1 MSENPNEQ
9 GLMADVNPDAVP
21 PYDPEEEDVL
31 SITTD
36 EIDMIERLVF
46 AEAGTEG
53 EEGRDAVRGVIFN
66 RLSSDRFPNSVQ
78 EVIEQRGQFEP
89 IGKHGNVFNI
99 PVPEDKLE
107 SQKYEMD
114 AYLNTGVD
122 ASGGRTFFLN
132 KDIAK
137 RRGTDFSGDKPLTIG
152 KHTFYSGFP
161 GQEPVRVS
169 PTSHNITVVD
179 SRPGTIEQL
188 MSGDMAPVITEDAV
202 APASDQEALVAD
214 TGSQFASLAPT
225 NETAST
231 PSPRLST
238 ATDDVLSNFTTRDR
252 SDVGS
257 QTRSMFNLDAPGT
270 MEDYDADTGRVN
282 TGILQSIREA
292 LGFAEGGMAVS
303 GNQDIEPPQG
313 DGSVLLPYEPTL
325 QEKAKYAISGFLQ
338 DKFGMG
344 NYEANDLSEKF
355 TGNPNATDGS
365 YGIGLADFTPAGLV
379 FGADNAKDSFQR
391 ARNSDDR
398 LGMGLAV
405 VEGGLAAAEAF
416 PLTKLAARGAKQGIE
431 TLADIAQRIEYD
443 PTVMGMNG
451 GNFKLKDVD
460 ADALSEVSATPE
472 AETTLIEEALNSVV
486 PGEAPKSTI
495 TGYRIY
501 DTVPGTGVRSKTQ
514 GDGSSVV
521 GRPLFV
527 NKNDHFQEGQWYEA
541 KFGEIDPK
549 TGKVKSS
556 LQGGVAPRPGF
567 HSGEAPTS
575 SHLGGKA
582 TKGAK
587 KVNYRKATEVW
598 ARVDIPNDVPWQ
610 EEANRRA
617 TTLADGVTV
626 DASTA
631 EITDQIPVGGN
642 YRYKTNPNMDG
653 SWIISGSVKVDK
665 FLSPEEAAQVAREMG
680 VEDLPRLP
688 ELIDRDNLAFEDL
701 TNSAQAELKRYY
713 PDKYNELVNGVPAQ
727 SATPDAGPAQA
738 VLDIRAAQMELATKD
753 RIQPS
758 GKDPLFNLTPEGY
771 ENTLPEQSEVYVP
784 RQPQGTEQP
793 LPKNNRAAFVND
805 NIEAISDRLAER
817 MKPWLGTEAQY
828 FYHTGPIVDKALD
841 MGFSKEEIYSWLKD
855 FSDAYA
861 ATSPRTKTADN
872 LRNATLVMT
881 KKHLGIPYDE
891 IIGPNKGQ
899 RNEKGYAMIINRKGD
914 ISSSGKVAN
923 ADGLHRKLLDTLD
936 ADGID
941 PNTNPKPYTFAQNV
955 YGNLDGVTV
964 DTHAVRGAL
973 SAVNEIDPG
982 SIPID
987 YIKPKFRKQY
997 TEDPTSLD
1005 PATMIDDSIGS
1016 QMIDGTD
1023 MQTEY
1028 AVFSDVYRR
1037 TAEKLGVSP
1046 AEAQSLGWFGS
1057 GDSTGLASELKSVA
1071 SLIEDRI
1078 DVTAQGLGK
1087 PKEEVFKMLLN
1098 REIPVLQ
1105 IFGTA
1110 GAGAA
1115 ALGSM
1120 DEQMQQFS
1128 KGGLTQGE
1136 SEKGI
1141 RTQEGKDM
1149 ADKVF
1154 KLDFSKADINDDG
1167 KLSEYEKARGEAI
1180 QKATNEE
1187 DGIMMAAHGGMP
1199 CGCGGDCDGSCGDD
1213 GSMPGMIVG
1222 TDPVSGNEIP
1232 LGSEAENV
1240 RDDIPAMLSE
1250 GEYVLPA
1257 DVVKWHGLKHISS
1270 MMMEA
1275 KAGLMSLQAMGQIH
1289 EVEEVFYDEEEE
1301 YSDDMVEC
1309 PECGGEGCEHCDGMG
1324 YHSEAEESYETP
1336 EGNEVDIA
1344 EVITEEET
1352 PEYDEEE
1359 NTVETISYA
1368 MKSTPKI
1375 AFIR

>member
-9 GLMADVNPDAVP
+9 GLMADVNPDAIAP
-21 PYDPEEEDVL
+21 PDPNDPDIT
-31 SITTD
+31 SITED

-99 PVPEDKLE
+99 PVPDDKLE

-188 MSGDMAPVITEDAV
+188 MSGEMAPVITEDAV

-225 NETAST
+225 NDTAST

-252 SDVGS
+252 SDVGN

-270 MEDYDADTGRVN
+270 MENYDADTGRVN

-391 ARNSDDR
+391 AKNTDDR

-431 TLADIAQRIEYD
+431 TLSDIAKNMD
-443 PTVMGMNG
+443 PNTLGSMG
-451 GNFKLKDVD
+451 GNVFSAKNVATEPATPDAVEVLAESVYTTPKATNMNYNNTVTAYKLFRVDPNRPGELFPLYVD
-460 ADALSEVSATPE
+460 AKTGIKPNVWTEAVS
-472 AETTLIEEALNSVV
+472 
-486 PGEAPKSTI
+486 
-495 TGYRIY
+495 
-501 DTVPGTGVRSKTQ
+501 
-514 GDGSSVV
+514 
-521 GRPLFV
+521 
-527 NKNDHFQEGQWYEA
+527 
-541 KFGEIDPK
+541 GEIDPK

-556 LQGGVAPRPGF
+556 IGNLAYRPGWHAGDLPMATHIGPTHKITADQAAKLEADGANNVF
-567 HSGEAPTS
+567 SKKNSKTGEVEYFERLRAEDT
-575 SHLGGKA
+575 
-582 TKGAK
+582 
-587 KVNYRKATEVW
+587 VW
-598 ARVDIPNDVPWQ
+598 AEVQMPAGRDWQ
-610 EEANRRA
+610 SVADSNARIMKNGQPEAK
-617 TTLADGVTV
+617 
-626 DASTA
+626 TA
-631 EITDQIPVGGN
+631 HITDQIPFGGF
-642 YRYKTNPNMDG
+642 YRYKTNPNMTG
-653 SWIISGSVKVDK
+653 EWLISGNIKVNRVLDDAEVA
-665 FLSPEEAAQVAREMG
+665 SINEAAG
-680 VEDLPRLP
+680 VYGDMPRVP
-688 ELIDRDNLAFEDL
+688 YTQGADEASS
-701 TNSAQAELKRYY
+701 SA
-713 PDKYNELVNGVPAQ
+713 
-727 SATPDAGPAQA
+727 PAQA

-784 RQPQGTEQP
+784 RQPQGTDQP

-841 MGFSKEEIYSWLKD
+841 MGFSKEEIYSWLQD

-936 ADGID
+936 EDGIN

-973 SAVNEIDPG
+973 SAANEINPG

-997 TEDPTSLD
+997 AEDPASLD

-1199 CGCGGDCDGSCGDD
+1199 CGCGGDCDGSCGED
-1213 GSMPGMIVG
+1213 GMVPGMIVG

-1257 DVVKWHGLKHISS
+1257 DVVKWHGLKHITD

-1324 YHSEAEESYETP
+1324 YHTEAEESYETP
-1336 EGNEVDIA
+1336 EGNEVDVA

-1359 NTVETISYA
+1359 DTVETISYA

>member
-1 MSENPNEQ
+1 MTGEWLISGNIKVNRVLDDAEVASINE
-9 GLMADVNPDAVP
+9 A
-21 PYDPEEEDVL
+21 
-31 SITTD
+31 
-36 EIDMIERLVF
+36 
-46 AEAGTEG
+46 AG
-53 EEGRDAVRGVIFN
+53 V
-66 RLSSDRFPNSVQ
+66 
-78 EVIEQRGQFEP
+78 
-89 IGKHGNVFNI
+89 
-99 PVPEDKLE
+99 
-107 SQKYEMD
+107 Y
-114 AYLNTGVD
+114 
-122 ASGGRTFFLN
+122 
-132 KDIAK
+132 
-137 RRGTDFSGDKPLTIG
+137 
-152 KHTFYSGFP
+152 
-161 GQEPVRVS
+161 
-169 PTSHNITVVD
+169 
-179 SRPGTIEQL
+179 
-188 MSGDMAPVITEDAV
+188 GDMPRVPYTKSADEAP
-202 APASDQEALVAD
+202 
-214 TGSQFASLAPT
+214 SLA
-225 NETAST
+225 
-231 PSPRLST
+231 
-238 ATDDVLSNFTTRDR
+238 
-252 SDVGS
+252 
-257 QTRSMFNLDAPGT
+257 
-270 MEDYDADTGRVN
+270 
-282 TGILQSIREA
+282 
-292 LGFAEGGMAVS
+292 
-303 GNQDIEPPQG
+303 
-313 DGSVLLPYEPTL
+313 
-325 QEKAKYAISGFLQ
+325 
-338 DKFGMG
+338 
-344 NYEANDLSEKF
+344 
-355 TGNPNATDGS
+355 
-365 YGIGLADFTPAGLV
+365 
-379 FGADNAKDSFQR
+379 
-391 ARNSDDR
+391 
-398 LGMGLAV
+398 
-405 VEGGLAAAEAF
+405 
-416 PLTKLAARGAKQGIE
+416 
-431 TLADIAQRIEYD
+431 
-443 PTVMGMNG
+443 
-451 GNFKLKDVD
+451 
-460 ADALSEVSATPE
+460 
-472 AETTLIEEALNSVV
+472 
-486 PGEAPKSTI
+486 
-495 TGYRIY
+495 
-501 DTVPGTGVRSKTQ
+501 
-514 GDGSSVV
+514 
-521 GRPLFV
+521 
-527 NKNDHFQEGQWYEA
+527 
-541 KFGEIDPK
+541 
-549 TGKVKSS
+549 
-556 LQGGVAPRPGF
+556 
-567 HSGEAPTS
+567 
-575 SHLGGKA
+575 
-582 TKGAK
+582 
-587 KVNYRKATEVW
+587 
-598 ARVDIPNDVPWQ
+598 
-610 EEANRRA
+610 
-617 TTLADGVTV
+617 
-626 DASTA
+626 
-631 EITDQIPVGGN
+631 
-642 YRYKTNPNMDG
+642 
-653 SWIISGSVKVDK
+653 
-665 FLSPEEAAQVAREMG
+665 
-680 VEDLPRLP
+680 
-688 ELIDRDNLAFEDL
+688 
-701 TNSAQAELKRYY
+701 
-713 PDKYNELVNGVPAQ
+713 
-727 SATPDAGPAQA
+727 PAQA

-758 GKDPLFNLTPEGY
+758 GQDPLFNLTPEGY

-784 RQPQGTEQP
+784 RQPQGTDQP
-793 LPKNNRAAFVND
+793 LPKNNRAAFLND

-841 MGFSKEEIYSWLKD
+841 MGFSKEEIYSWLQD

-936 ADGID
+936 EDGIN

-973 SAVNEIDPG
+973 SAANEINPG

-997 TEDPTSLD
+997 AEDPASLD

-1128 KGGLTQGE
+1128 RGGLTQGE

-1199 CGCGGDCDGSCGDD
+1199 CGCGGDCDGSCGED
-1213 GSMPGMIVG
+1213 GMVPGMIVG

-1257 DVVKWHGLKHISS
+1257 DVVKWHGLKHITD

-1324 YHSEAEESYETP
+1324 YHTETEESYETP
-1336 EGNEVDIA
+1336 EGNEVDVA

-1359 NTVETISYA
+1359 DTVETISYA

>member
-21 PYDPEEEDVL
+21 PYDPEEEDGL

-78 EVIEQRGQFEP
+78 EVIEQKGQFEP

-99 PVPEDKLE
+99 PVPDDKLE

-188 MSGDMAPVITEDAV
+188 MDGTMAPVITEDAV

-214 TGSQFASLAPT
+214 TGSQFSSLAPT
-225 NETAST
+225 NDTAST

-252 SDVGS
+252 SDVGD

-365 YGIGLADFTPAGLV
+365 YGIGLADFTPAGLI

-391 ARNSDDR
+391 AKNTDDR

-431 TLADIAQRIEYD
+431 TLSDIAKNMD
-443 PTVMGMNG
+443 PNTLGSMG
-451 GNFKLKDVD
+451 GNVFSAKNVATEPATPDAVEVLAESVYTTPKATNMNYNNTVTAYKLFRVDPNRPGELFPLYVD
-460 ADALSEVSATPE
+460 AKTGIKPNVWTEAVS
-472 AETTLIEEALNSVV
+472 
-486 PGEAPKSTI
+486 
-495 TGYRIY
+495 
-501 DTVPGTGVRSKTQ
+501 
-514 GDGSSVV
+514 
-521 GRPLFV
+521 
-527 NKNDHFQEGQWYEA
+527 
-541 KFGEIDPK
+541 GEIDPK

-556 LQGGVAPRPGF
+556 IGNLAYRPGWHAGDLPMATHIGPTHKITADQAAKLEADGANNVF
-567 HSGEAPTS
+567 SKKNSKTGEVEYFERLRAEDT
-575 SHLGGKA
+575 
-582 TKGAK
+582 
-587 KVNYRKATEVW
+587 VW
-598 ARVDIPNDVPWQ
+598 AEVQMPAGRDWQ
-610 EEANRRA
+610 SVADSNARIMKNGQPEAK
-617 TTLADGVTV
+617 
-626 DASTA
+626 TA
-631 EITDQIPVGGN
+631 HITDQIPFGGF
-642 YRYKTNPNMDG
+642 YRYKTNPNMTG
-653 SWIISGSVKVDK
+653 EWLISGNIKVNRVLDDAEVA
-665 FLSPEEAAQVAREMG
+665 SINEAAG
-680 VEDLPRLP
+680 VYGDMPR
-688 ELIDRDNLAFEDL
+688 
-701 TNSAQAELKRYY
+701 
-713 PDKYNELVNGVPAQ
+713 VPYTQ
-727 SATPDAGPAQA
+727 SADEAPSLAPAQA
-738 VLDIRAAQMELATKD
+738 VLDIRSAQMQLAVKD

-758 GKDPLFNLTPEGY
+758 GSDPLFDLSPDSY
-771 ENTLPEQSEVYVP
+771 EATLPDQKQTYVP
-784 RQPQGTEQP
+784 RQPTGTNKP
-793 LPKNNRAAFVND
+793 LPKGDRGRAVQDKSDQIA
-805 NIEAISDRLAER
+805 DRLAER
-817 MKPWLGTEAQY
+817 MQPWLGTEAQY
-828 FYHTGPIVDKALD
+828 FYHTGPIVDKAMD
-841 MGFSKEEIYSWLKD
+841 MGFSKEEVYDWMKE
-855 FSDAYA
+855 FSEAYA
-861 ATSPRTKTADN
+861 ATSPRTETAQN
-872 LRNATLVMT
+872 IRNATLVMT
-881 KKHLGIPYDE
+881 KRRLGIELDE
-891 IIGPNKGQ
+891 IIGPGGEGI
-899 RNEKGYAMIINRKGD
+899 NEKGYPMMIGD
-914 ISSSGKVAN
+914 SGI
-923 ADGLHRKLLDTLD
+923 HRKLTDD
-936 ADGID
+936 VAAGGINPD
-941 PNTNPKPYTFAQNV
+941 TNPKPATFAENV

-964 DTHAVRGAL
+964 DTHAIRGAL
-973 SAVNEIDPG
+973 DAMNEIDPG
-982 SIPID
+982 SIPIG
-987 YIKPKFRKQY
+987 YIKKEFRDQY
-997 TEDPTSLD
+997 AADPSTLD
-1005 PATMIDDSIGS
+1005 PAKMIDDTMGS
-1016 QMIDGTD
+1016 QKIGGQS

-1028 AVFSDVYRR
+1028 AVFSDIYRK
-1037 TAEKLGVSP
+1037 AGEKLGVSP
-1046 AEAQSLGWFGS
+1046 AEAQSMGWFGS
-1057 GDSTGLASELKSVA
+1057 GDSTGLASELKSV
-1071 SLIEDRI
+1071 SRLLDERL
-1078 DVTAQGLGK
+1078 DVTAQALGED
-1087 PKEEVFKMLLN
+1087 KETVFRKLLN
-1098 REIPVLQ
+1098 KEIPVLQ
-1105 IFGTA
+1105 LFGTA

-1199 CGCGGDCDGSCGDD
+1199 CGCGGDCDGSCGED
-1213 GSMPGMIVG
+1213 GMVPGMIVG

-1257 DVVKWHGLKHISS
+1257 DVVKWHGLKHITD

-1324 YHSEAEESYETP
+1324 YHTEAEESYETP
-1336 EGNEVDIA
+1336 EGNEVDVA

-1359 NTVETISYA
+1359 DTVETISYA

>member
-1 MSENPNEQ
+1 MSEDPNEQ
-9 GLMADVNPDAVP
+9 GLMADVNPDAVAP
-21 PYDPEEEDVL
+21 PDPNDPDIT
-31 SITTD
+31 SITED

-66 RLSSDRFPNSVQ
+66 RLSSDRFPNSVR

-89 IGKHGNVFNI
+89 IGTHGSVENI

-114 AYLNTGVD
+114 AYLNTGID

-152 KHTFYSGFP
+152 KHTFYSGYP

-188 MSGDMAPVITEDAV
+188 MDGTMAPVISEEAV

-225 NETAST
+225 NDTAST

-252 SDVGS
+252 SDVGN

-270 MEDYDADTGRVN
+270 MENYDADTGRVN

-379 FGADNAKDSFQR
+379 FGADNAKDNFER
-391 ARNSDDR
+391 AKNTDDR

-405 VEGGLAAAEAF
+405 GEGALSVAEAF

-431 TLADIAQRIEYD
+431 TLADIAKNMD
-443 PTVMGMNG
+443 PNTVGSLG
-451 GNFKLKDVD
+451 GNVLAPKKRMTDATPVSVVDQTEEVFNLEGGPNKRVDTRLPAQSVREDDLQTGAMVSDTSALLGSNTKMNENFAMMAENYPGLKNLWSEDVAETAANVKGQMTDNIVSLYDMSDKLGIAEESAQWYRGANRIANGLADRFDLNSEQTSGVLAVMSPQKDWYQNV
-460 ADALSEVSATPE
+460 ALAERLIKHHTELGPNAPWTQAMDDITTTVPASRKAKGNTAFQDGKNGTVLDQIKGKTWGDLETPEQKAMWLRAYDEAHFGKNYREVSPE
-472 AETTLIEEALNSVV
+472 GDILGYAVKKS
-486 PGEAPKSTI
+486 GEPAGLVHQGFGDIAKAV
-495 TGYRIY
+495 RILE
-501 DTVPGTGVRSKTQ
+501 
-514 GDGSSVV
+514 GDGS
-521 GRPLFV
+521 
-527 NKNDHFQEGQWYEA
+527 
-541 KFGEIDPK
+541 I
-549 TGKVKSS
+549 KSIS
-556 LQGGVAPRPGF
+556 P
-567 HSGEAPTS
+567 E
-575 SHLGGKA
+575 LGGNH
-582 TKGAK
+582 
-587 KVNYRKATEVW
+587 KVRNFYNNIYNPDSP
-598 ARVDIPNDVPWQ
+598 VD
-610 EEANRRA
+610 
-617 TTLADGVTV
+617 
-626 DASTA
+626 
-631 EITDQIPVGGN
+631 
-642 YRYKTNPNMDG
+642 
-653 SWIISGSVKVDK
+653 
-665 FLSPEEAAQVAREMG
+665 
-680 VEDLPRLP
+680 
-688 ELIDRDNLAFEDL
+688 
-701 TNSAQAELKRYY
+701 
-713 PDKYNELVNGVPAQ
+713 
-727 SATPDAGPAQA
+727 
-738 VLDIRAAQMELATKD
+738 
-753 RIQPS
+753 
-758 GKDPLFNLTPEGY
+758 
-771 ENTLPEQSEVYVP
+771 
-784 RQPQGTEQP
+784 
-793 LPKNNRAAFVND
+793 
-805 NIEAISDRLAER
+805 
-817 MKPWLGTEAQY
+817 
-828 FYHTGPIVDKALD
+828 
-841 MGFSKEEIYSWLKD
+841 
-855 FSDAYA
+855 
-861 ATSPRTKTADN
+861 
-872 LRNATLVMT
+872 
-881 KKHLGIPYDE
+881 
-891 IIGPNKGQ
+891 
-899 RNEKGYAMIINRKGD
+899 
-914 ISSSGKVAN
+914 
-923 ADGLHRKLLDTLD
+923 
-936 ADGID
+936 
-941 PNTNPKPYTFAQNV
+941 
-955 YGNLDGVTV
+955 VTV
-964 DTHAVRGAL
+964 DTHQIAAGLMRPLGSSSVEVTHGLNGSNIKGNPARWSNDGKADSGMAGSYGLYFDATADAAKLRGVL
-973 SAVNEIDPG
+973 PREMQSVSWEQLRTLFPVSLKNNKG
-982 SIPID
+982 FVQS
-987 YIKPKFRKQY
+987 
-997 TEDPTSLD
+997 TEAIWRMADEGQLTAD
-1005 PATMIDDSIGS
+1005 GARNMIIA
-1016 QMIDGTD
+1016 
-1023 MQTEY
+1023 E
-1028 AVFSDVYRR
+1028 
-1037 TAEKLGVSP
+1037 AEKLGAGGAPSWKTYAGAVRDIGVP
-1046 AEAQSLGWFGS
+1046 AAGLIGAA
-1057 GDSTGLASELKSVA
+1057 GLA
-1071 SLIEDRI
+1071 
-1078 DVTAQGLGK
+1078 TA
-1087 PKEEVFKMLLN
+1087 EEAP
-1098 REIPVLQ
+1098 E
-1105 IFGTA
+1105 
-1110 GAGAA
+1110 
-1115 ALGSM
+1115 
-1120 DEQMQQFS
+1120 EFS
-1128 KGGLTQGE
+1128 RGGLTQGE

-1141 RTQEGKDM
+1141 RTKEGKEM

-1154 KLDFSKADINDDG
+1154 KLDFSKADLNDDG

-1180 QKATNEE
+1180 QKATSEE
-1187 DGIMMAAHGGMP
+1187 DGIMKAYHGGMP

-1257 DVVKWHGLKHISS
+1257 DVVKWHGLKHISG

-1324 YHSEAEESYETP
+1324 YHTEAEESYETP
-1336 EGNEVDIA
+1336 EGNEVDVA

-1359 NTVETISYA
+1359 DTVETISYA

>member
-9 GLMADVNPDAVP
+9 GLMADVNPDAVAP
-21 PYDPEEEDVL
+21 PDPNDPDIT
-31 SITTD
+31 SITED
-36 EIDMIERLVF
+36 EIDMIERLV
-46 AEAGTEG
+46 AGEAGNQT
-53 EEGRDAVRGVIFN
+53 EEGRNAVRGVIFN
-66 RLSSDRFPNSVQ
+66 RLASDRFPDTVE
-78 EVIEQRGQFEP
+78 EVINEPGQFEP
-89 IGKHGNVFNI
+89 ITRYKGLYNI
-99 PVPEDKLE
+99 PVTDEALT
-107 SQKYEMD
+107 SQKYEMY
-114 AYLNTGVD
+114 AYLNVGED
-122 ASGGRTFFLN
+122 ASQGRTFFLN
-132 KDIAK
+132 KDVA
-137 RRGTDFSGDKPLTIG
+137 RQRGTDFTGGDALVIG
-152 KHTFYSGFP
+152 DHTFYKGYP
-161 GQEPVRVS
+161 GQEPVAFE
-169 PTSHNITVVD
+169 PMSHNITVVD

-188 MSGDMAPVITEDAV
+188 MDGTMAPVISEDAV

-225 NETAST
+225 NDTAST

-252 SDVGS
+252 SDVGN

-270 MEDYDADTGRVN
+270 MENYDADTGRVN

-303 GNQDIEPPQG
+303 SNQDMEPPKG

-431 TLADIAQRIEYD
+431 TLADIAKNMD
-443 PTVMGMNG
+443 PNTLGSMG
-451 GNFKLKDVD
+451 GNVFSAKNVATEPATPDAVEVLTESVYTTPRATNMNYNNTVTAYKLFRVDPNRPGELFPLYVD
-460 ADALSEVSATPE
+460 AKTGIKPNVWTEAVS
-472 AETTLIEEALNSVV
+472 
-486 PGEAPKSTI
+486 
-495 TGYRIY
+495 
-501 DTVPGTGVRSKTQ
+501 
-514 GDGSSVV
+514 
-521 GRPLFV
+521 
-527 NKNDHFQEGQWYEA
+527 
-541 KFGEIDPK
+541 GEIDPK

-556 LQGGVAPRPGF
+556 IGNLAYRPGWHAGDLPMATHIGPTHKITADQAAKLEADGANNVF
-567 HSGEAPTS
+567 SKKNSKTGEVEYFERLRAEDT
-575 SHLGGKA
+575 
-582 TKGAK
+582 
-587 KVNYRKATEVW
+587 VW
-598 ARVDIPNDVPWQ
+598 AEVEMPAGRDWQ
-610 EEANRRA
+610 SVADSNARIMKNGQSEAK
-617 TTLADGVTV
+617 
-626 DASTA
+626 TA
-631 EITDQIPVGGN
+631 HITDQIPFGGF
-642 YRYKTNPNMDG
+642 YRYKTNPNMTG
-653 SWIISGSVKVDK
+653 EWLISGNIKVNRVLDDAEVA
-665 FLSPEEAAQVAREMG
+665 SINEAAG
-680 VEDLPRLP
+680 VYGDMPRVP
-688 ELIDRDNLAFEDL
+688 YTQGADEAPS
-701 TNSAQAELKRYY
+701 SA
-713 PDKYNELVNGVPAQ
+713 
-727 SATPDAGPAQA
+727 PAQA
-738 VLDIRAAQMELATKD
+738 VLDIRSAQMQLAVKD

-758 GKDPLFNLTPEGY
+758 GSDPLFDLSPDSY
-771 ENTLPEQSEVYVP
+771 EATLPDQKQTYVP
-784 RQPQGTEQP
+784 RQPTGTNKP
-793 LPKNNRAAFVND
+793 LPKGDRGRAVQDKSDQIA
-805 NIEAISDRLAER
+805 DRLAER
-817 MKPWLGTEAQY
+817 MQPWLGTEAQY
-828 FYHTGPIVDKALD
+828 FYHTGPIVDKAMD
-841 MGFSKEEIYSWLKD
+841 MGFSKEEVYGWMKE
-855 FSDAYA
+855 FSEAYA
-861 ATSPRTKTADN
+861 ATSPRTETAQN
-872 LRNATLVMT
+872 IRNATLVMT
-881 KKHLGIPYDE
+881 KRRLGIELDE
-891 IIGPNKGQ
+891 IIGPGGEGI
-899 RNEKGYAMIINRKGD
+899 NEKGYPMMIGD
-914 ISSSGKVAN
+914 SGI
-923 ADGLHRKLLDTLD
+923 HRKLTDD
-936 ADGID
+936 VAAGGINPD
-941 PNTNPKPYTFAQNV
+941 TNPKPATFAENV

-964 DTHAVRGAL
+964 DTHAIRGAL
-973 SAVNEIDPG
+973 DAMNEIDPG
-982 SIPID
+982 SIPIG
-987 YIKPKFRKQY
+987 YIKKEFRDQY
-997 TEDPTSLD
+997 AADPSTLD
-1005 PATMIDDSIGS
+1005 PAKMIDDTMGS
-1016 QMIDGTD
+1016 QKIGGQS

-1028 AVFSDVYRR
+1028 AVFSDIYRK
-1037 TAEKLGVSP
+1037 AGEKLGVSP
-1046 AEAQSLGWFGS
+1046 AEAQSMGWFGS
-1057 GDSTGLASELKSVA
+1057 GDSTGLASELKSV
-1071 SLIEDRI
+1071 SRLLDERL
-1078 DVTAQGLGK
+1078 DVTAQALGED
-1087 PKEEVFKMLLN
+1087 KETVFRKLLN
-1098 REIPVLQ
+1098 KEIPVLQ
-1105 IFGTA
+1105 LFGTA

-1199 CGCGGDCDGSCGDD
+1199 CGCGGDCDGSCGDG

-1257 DVVKWHGLKHISS
+1257 DVVKWHGLKHISG

-1324 YHSEAEESYETP
+1324 YHTEAEESYETS

-1359 NTVETISYA
+1359 DTVETVSYA

>member
-9 GLMADVNPDAVP
+9 GLMADVNPDAVAP
-21 PYDPEEEDVL
+21 PDPNDPDIT
-31 SITTD
+31 SITED

-66 RLSSDRFPNSVQ
+66 RLSSDRFPNSVR

-89 IGKHGNVFNI
+89 IGTHGSVENI

-114 AYLNTGVD
+114 AYLNTGID

-188 MSGDMAPVITEDAV
+188 MDGTMAPVISEDAV

-225 NETAST
+225 NDTAST

-252 SDVGS
+252 SDVGN

-270 MEDYDADTGRVN
+270 MENYDADTGRVN

-303 GNQDIEPPQG
+303 SNQDMEPPKG

-431 TLADIAQRIEYD
+431 TLADIAKNMD
-443 PTVMGMNG
+443 PNTLGSMG
-451 GNFKLKDVD
+451 GNVFSAKNVATEPATPDAVEVLTESVYTTPRATNMNYNNTVTAYKLFRVDPNRPGELFPLYVD
-460 ADALSEVSATPE
+460 AKTGIKPNVWTEAVS
-472 AETTLIEEALNSVV
+472 
-486 PGEAPKSTI
+486 
-495 TGYRIY
+495 
-501 DTVPGTGVRSKTQ
+501 
-514 GDGSSVV
+514 
-521 GRPLFV
+521 
-527 NKNDHFQEGQWYEA
+527 
-541 KFGEIDPK
+541 GEIDPK

-556 LQGGVAPRPGF
+556 IGNLAYRPGWHAGDLPMATHIGPTHKITADQAAKLEADGANNVF
-567 HSGEAPTS
+567 SKKNSKTGEVEYFERLRAEDT
-575 SHLGGKA
+575 
-582 TKGAK
+582 
-587 KVNYRKATEVW
+587 VW
-598 ARVDIPNDVPWQ
+598 AEVEMPAGRDWQ
-610 EEANRRA
+610 SVADSNARIMKNGQSEAK
-617 TTLADGVTV
+617 
-626 DASTA
+626 TA
-631 EITDQIPVGGN
+631 HITDQIPFGGF
-642 YRYKTNPNMDG
+642 YRYKTNPNMTG
-653 SWIISGSVKVDK
+653 EWLISGNIKVNRVLDDAEVA
-665 FLSPEEAAQVAREMG
+665 SINEAAG
-680 VEDLPRLP
+680 VYGDMPRVP
-688 ELIDRDNLAFEDL
+688 YTQGADEAPS
-701 TNSAQAELKRYY
+701 SA
-713 PDKYNELVNGVPAQ
+713 
-727 SATPDAGPAQA
+727 PAQA
-738 VLDIRAAQMELATKD
+738 VLDIRSAQMQLAVKD

-758 GKDPLFNLTPEGY
+758 GSDPLFDLSPDSY
-771 ENTLPEQSEVYVP
+771 EATLPDQKQTYVP
-784 RQPQGTEQP
+784 RQPTGTNKP
-793 LPKNNRAAFVND
+793 LPKGDRGRAVQDKSNQIA
-805 NIEAISDRLAER
+805 DRLAER
-817 MKPWLGTEAQY
+817 MQPWLGTEAQY
-828 FYHTGPIVDKALD
+828 FYHTGPIVDKAMD
-841 MGFSKEEIYSWLKD
+841 MGFSKEEVYGWMKE
-855 FSDAYA
+855 FSEAYA
-861 ATSPRTKTADN
+861 ATSPRTETAQN
-872 LRNATLVMT
+872 IRNATLVMT
-881 KKHLGIPYDE
+881 KRRLGIELDE
-891 IIGPNKGQ
+891 IIGPGGEGI
-899 RNEKGYAMIINRKGD
+899 NEKGYPMMIGD
-914 ISSSGKVAN
+914 SGI
-923 ADGLHRKLLDTLD
+923 HRKLTDD
-936 ADGID
+936 VAAGGINPD
-941 PNTNPKPYTFAQNV
+941 TNPKPATFAENV

-964 DTHAVRGAL
+964 DTHAIRGAL
-973 SAVNEIDPG
+973 DAMNEIDPG
-982 SIPID
+982 SIPIG
-987 YIKPKFRKQY
+987 YIKKEFRDQY
-997 TEDPTSLD
+997 AADPSTLD
-1005 PATMIDDSIGS
+1005 PAKMIDDTMGS
-1016 QMIDGTD
+1016 QKIGGQS

-1028 AVFSDVYRR
+1028 AVFSDIYRK
-1037 TAEKLGVSP
+1037 AGEKLGVSP
-1046 AEAQSLGWFGS
+1046 AEAQSMGWFGS
-1057 GDSTGLASELKSVA
+1057 GDSTGLASELKSV
-1071 SLIEDRI
+1071 SRLLDERL
-1078 DVTAQGLGK
+1078 DVTAQALGED
-1087 PKEEVFKMLLN
+1087 KETVFRKLLN
-1098 REIPVLQ
+1098 KEIPVLQ
-1105 IFGTA
+1105 LFGTA

-1199 CGCGGDCDGSCGDD
+1199 CGCGGDCDGSCGDG

-1257 DVVKWHGLKHISS
+1257 DVVKWHGLKHISG

-1324 YHSEAEESYETP
+1324 YHTEAEESYETS

-1359 NTVETISYA
+1359 DTVETVSYA

>member
-1 MSENPNEQ
+1 MSENPDEQ
-9 GLMADVNPDAVP
+9 GLMADVNAGAVLP
-21 PYDPEEEDVL
+21 PEEDDPN
-31 SITTD
+31 ITTITED
-36 EIDMIERLVF
+36 DIDMIERLV
-46 AEAGTEG
+46 AGEAGNQSV
-53 EEGRDAVRGVIFN
+53 EGRDAVRGVIFN
-66 RLSSDRFPNSVQ
+66 RLASDRFPNTVA
-78 EVIEQRGQFEP
+78 EVINQKNQFEP
-89 IGKHGNVFNI
+89 IGTHGSVYNI
-99 PVPEDKLE
+99 PVTDEALAN
-107 SQKYEMD
+107 QKYEMD
-114 AYLNTGVD
+114 AYLNIGED
-122 ASGGRTFFLN
+122 ASQGRTFFLN
-132 KDIAK
+132 KDIA
-137 RRGTDFSGDKPLTIG
+137 RQRGTDFTGGDALVIG
-152 KHTFYSGFP
+152 DHTFYKGYP
-161 GQEPVRVS
+161 GQEPVAVE
-169 PTSHNITVVD
+169 PMSHNITVVD
-179 SRPGTIEQL
+179 SRPGTVEQL
-188 MSGDMAPVITEDAV
+188 MRGEMAPVITEDAV

-225 NETAST
+225 NDTPST

-238 ATDDVLSNFTTRDR
+238 ATDSVMSDFTTRDR
-252 SDVGS
+252 SDVGL
-257 QTRSMFNLDAPGT
+257 QTQSMFSLDAPGT
-270 MEDYDADTGRVN
+270 VDNYRAETGRVE
-282 TGILQSIREA
+282 TGVLQSIREA
-292 LGFAEGGMAVS
+292 LGFAEGGMVAS
-303 GNQDIEPPQG
+303 GDQDLEPPQG
-313 DGSVLLPYEPTL
+313 DGSTLSAYEPTL

-338 DKFGMG
+338 DKFGMD
-344 NYEANDLSEKF
+344 NYEANDLSERF

-365 YGIGLADFTPAGLV
+365 YGVGLADFTPAGLA
-379 FGADNAKDSFQR
+379 FGFDNAKDSFQR
-391 ARNSDDR
+391 AKNTDDK
-398 LGMGLAV
+398 LGMGLAAA
-405 VEGGLAAAEAF
+405 EGALSVAEAF
-416 PLTKLAARGAKQGIE
+416 PLTKGLA
-431 TLADIAQRIEYD
+431 
-443 PTVMGMNG
+443 
-451 GNFKLKDVD
+451 
-460 ADALSEVSATPE
+460 
-472 AETTLIEEALNSVV
+472 
-486 PGEAPKSTI
+486 
-495 TGYRIY
+495 
-501 DTVPGTGVRSKTQ
+501 
-514 GDGSSVV
+514 
-521 GRPLFV
+521 
-527 NKNDHFQEGQWYEA
+527 
-541 KFGEIDPK
+541 
-549 TGKVKSS
+549 
-556 LQGGVAPRPGF
+556 
-567 HSGEAPTS
+567 
-575 SHLGGKA
+575 
-582 TKGAK
+582 KGAK
-587 KVNYRKATEVW
+587 KGLEKIADVAADMDPNTVGSLGGNIFS
-598 ARVDIPNDVPWQ
+598 DIPPA
-610 EEANRRA
+610 AN
-617 TTLADGVTV
+617 
-626 DASTA
+626 S
-631 EITDQIPVGGN
+631 Q
-642 YRYKTNPNMDG
+642 KT
-653 SWIISGSVKVDK
+653 
-665 FLSPEEAAQVAREMG
+665 
-680 VEDLPRLP
+680 
-688 ELIDRDNLAFEDL
+688 
-701 TNSAQAELKRYY
+701 
-713 PDKYNELVNGVPAQ
+713 Q
-727 SATPDAGPAQA
+727 SAGTTETADTGPAQA
-738 VLDIRAAQMELATKD
+738 VLEIRAAQMELATKD

-784 RQPQGTEQP
+784 RQPQGTEKP
-793 LPKNNRAAFVND
+793 LPKNNRASFVND

-828 FYHTGPIVDKALD
+828 FYHTGPIVDKAMD
-841 MGFSKEEIYSWLKD
+841 MGFSKEEVYEWMKD

-861 ATSPRTKTADN
+861 ATSPRTKTAEN

-899 RNEKGYAMIINRKGD
+899 LNEKGYPMIINRKGD
-914 ISSSGKVAN
+914 ISSTGKVAD

-982 SIPID
+982 SIPIN

-1078 DVTAQGLGK
+1078 DVTAQGLGR

-1141 RTQEGKDM
+1141 RTLEGKEM
-1149 ADKVF
+1149 ADNAF
-1154 KLDFSKADINDDG
+1154 KLDFSKADLNDDG
-1167 KLSEYEKARGEAI
+1167 KLSEYEKARGEAV
-1180 QKATNEE
+1180 QKATDEE
-1187 DGIMMAAHGGMP
+1187 DGIMKAAHGGMP
-1199 CGCGGDCDGSCGDD
+1199 CGCGGECDGSCME
-1213 GSMPGMIVG
+1213 GSMPGMTVG
-1222 TDPVSGNEIP
+1222 FDPISGNEIP
-1232 LGSEAENV
+1232 LGSDAENV

-1257 DVVKWHGLKHISS
+1257 DVVKWHGLKHISG

-1301 YSDDMVEC
+1301 YSEDMVEC
-1309 PECGGEGCEHCDGMG
+1309 PKCDGEGCEHCDGLG
-1324 YHSEAEESYETP
+1324 YHSETEESYETS

-1359 NTVETISYA
+1359 DTVDTVSYA

>member
-1 MSENPNEQ
+1 MSENPDEQ
-9 GLMADVNPDAVP
+9 VLMADVNPDAVSD
-21 PYDPEEEDVL
+21 YEDDTVVEL
-31 SITTD
+31 RED
-36 EIDMIERLVF
+36 ELDMIERLVW
-46 AEAGTEG
+46 AEASSEG
-53 EEGRDAVRGVIFN
+53 EDGRNAVRGVIFN
-66 RLSSDRFPNSVQ
+66 RLASDRFPNTV
-78 EVIEQRGQFEP
+78 EGVINQRNQFEP
-89 IGKHGNVFNI
+89 IGKYGSVGAI
-99 PVPEDKLE
+99 PVPDKTLAE
-107 SQKYEMD
+107 QKYEMNE
-114 AYLNTGVD
+114 YLNTGID

-132 KDIAK
+132 KAIAK
-137 RRGTDFSGDKPLTIG
+137 KRGTDFTGGKSLTIG
-152 KHTFYSGFP
+152 NHTFYDSYP
-161 GQEPVRVS
+161 GQAPVRVPS
-169 PTSHNITVVD
+169 TSHNISIVD
-179 SRPGTIEQL
+179 SRPGTVE
-188 MSGDMAPVITEDAV
+188 DMAPGLT
-202 APASDQEALVAD
+202 APAVGTEETEPTTPLLAD
-214 TGSQFASLAPT
+214 DGMAMSSSPDPFS
-225 NETAST
+225 NYI
-231 PSPRLST
+231 SPRSNPGPVTT
-238 ATDDVLSNFTTRDR
+238 AAGSVGSDSTTRGKSSVDQ
-252 SDVGS
+252 
-257 QTRSMFNLDAPGT
+257 QTSSAFSVSAPGT
-270 MEDYDADTGRVN
+270 VDNYNEQLGRVD
-282 TGILQSIREA
+282 TGILSAVREA
-292 LGFAEGGMAVS
+292 LGLADGGMLTK
-303 GNQDIEPPQG
+303 GDQDVEPPQG
-313 DGSVLLPYEPTL
+313 DGSTLSAYEPTL

-338 DKFGMG
+338 DKFGMD
-344 NYEANDLSEKF
+344 NYEANDLSERF

-365 YGIGLADFTPAGLV
+365 YGVGLADFTPAGLA
-379 FGADNAKDSFQR
+379 FGFDNAKDSFQR
-391 ARNSDDR
+391 AKNTDDK
-398 LGMGLAV
+398 LGMGLAAA
-405 VEGGLAAAEAF
+405 EGALSVAEAF
-416 PLTKLAARGAKQGIE
+416 PLTKGLA
-431 TLADIAQRIEYD
+431 
-443 PTVMGMNG
+443 
-451 GNFKLKDVD
+451 
-460 ADALSEVSATPE
+460 
-472 AETTLIEEALNSVV
+472 
-486 PGEAPKSTI
+486 
-495 TGYRIY
+495 
-501 DTVPGTGVRSKTQ
+501 
-514 GDGSSVV
+514 
-521 GRPLFV
+521 
-527 NKNDHFQEGQWYEA
+527 
-541 KFGEIDPK
+541 
-549 TGKVKSS
+549 
-556 LQGGVAPRPGF
+556 
-567 HSGEAPTS
+567 
-575 SHLGGKA
+575 
-582 TKGAK
+582 KGAK
-587 KVNYRKATEVW
+587 KGLEKIADVAADMDPNTVGSLGGNIFS
-598 ARVDIPNDVPWQ
+598 DIPPA
-610 EEANRRA
+610 AN
-617 TTLADGVTV
+617 
-626 DASTA
+626 S
-631 EITDQIPVGGN
+631 Q
-642 YRYKTNPNMDG
+642 KT
-653 SWIISGSVKVDK
+653 
-665 FLSPEEAAQVAREMG
+665 
-680 VEDLPRLP
+680 
-688 ELIDRDNLAFEDL
+688 
-701 TNSAQAELKRYY
+701 
-713 PDKYNELVNGVPAQ
+713 Q
-727 SATPDAGPAQA
+727 SAGTTETADTGPAQA
-738 VLDIRAAQMELATKD
+738 VLEIRAAQMELATKD

-784 RQPQGTEQP
+784 RQPQGTEKP
-793 LPKNNRAAFVND
+793 LPKNNRASFVND

-828 FYHTGPIVDKALD
+828 FYHTGPIVDKAMD
-841 MGFSKEEIYSWLKD
+841 MGFSKEEVYEWMKD

-861 ATSPRTKTADN
+861 ATSPRTKTAEN

-899 RNEKGYAMIINRKGD
+899 LNEKGYPMIINRKGD
-914 ISSSGKVAN
+914 ISSTGKVAD

-982 SIPID
+982 SIPIN

-1078 DVTAQGLGK
+1078 DVTAQGLGR

-1141 RTQEGKDM
+1141 RTLEGKEM
-1149 ADKVF
+1149 ADNAF
-1154 KLDFSKADINDDG
+1154 KLDFSKADLNDDG
-1167 KLSEYEKARGEAI
+1167 KLSEYEKARGEAV
-1180 QKATNEE
+1180 QKATDEE
-1187 DGIMMAAHGGMP
+1187 DGIMKAAHGGMP
-1199 CGCGGDCDGSCGDD
+1199 CGCGGECDGSCME
-1213 GSMPGMIVG
+1213 GSMPGMAVG
-1222 TDPVSGNEIP
+1222 FDPVSGNEIP
-1232 LGSEAENV
+1232 LGSDAENV

-1257 DVVKWHGLKHISS
+1257 DVVKWHGLKHISG

-1301 YSDDMVEC
+1301 YSEDMVEC
-1309 PECGGEGCEHCDGMG
+1309 PKCDGEGCEHCDGLG
-1324 YHSEAEESYETP
+1324 YHSETEESYETS

-1359 NTVETISYA
+1359 DTVDTVSYA

>member
-21 PYDPEEEDVL
+21 PYDPEEEDGL

-66 RLSSDRFPNSVQ
+66 RLSSDRFPNSVR
-78 EVIEQRGQFEP
+78 EVIEERGQFEP
-89 IGKHGNVFNI
+89 IGTHGSVENI

-152 KHTFYSGFP
+152 RHTFYSGFP

-188 MSGDMAPVITEDAV
+188 MDGTMAPVISEDAV

-225 NETAST
+225 NDTAST

-270 MEDYDADTGRVN
+270 MENYDADTGRVN

-303 GNQDIEPPQG
+303 GNQDMEPPQG

-365 YGIGLADFTPAGLV
+365 YGIGIADFTPAGLV

-391 ARNSDDR
+391 AKNTDDR

-405 VEGGLAAAEAF
+405 VEGGLSAAEAF
-416 PLTKLAARGAKQGIE
+416 PLTKGLAKAGKRGLEKLSDVA
-431 TLADIAQRIEYD
+431 ANMD
-443 PTVMGMNG
+443 PNTVGSFG
-451 GNFKLKDVD
+451 GNIFSDIPP
-460 ADALSEVSATPE
+460 ATN
-472 AETTLIEEALNSVV
+472 AQ
-486 PGEAPKSTI
+486 
-495 TGYRIY
+495 
-501 DTVPGTGVRSKTQ
+501 KTQ
-514 GDGSSVV
+514 IAGT
-521 GRPLFV
+521 L
-527 NKNDHFQEGQWYEA
+527 
-541 KFGEIDPK
+541 
-549 TGKVKSS
+549 
-556 LQGGVAPRPGF
+556 
-567 HSGEAPTS
+567 PT
-575 SHLGGKA
+575 
-582 TKGAK
+582 
-587 KVNYRKATEVW
+587 YRKADVILNENAPDGDTLDFGAGLGLSQKEFGYDTYEPFPRDGFDPTFQS
-598 ARVDIPNDVPWQ
+598 AGDIPDNSYSRVTNFNVLNVVPPEMRDEIVQDIGRVLSPDGVALITTRGRDVMSAKGTPGDEPMSLVTSIGTYQKGFTQKELQ
-610 EEANRRA
+610 EYIT
-617 TTLADGVTV
+617 TTLGEGFEVTRLKLGPAGVQVRKIADTTE
-626 DASTA
+626 TA
-631 EITDQIPVGGN
+631 
-642 YRYKTNPNMDG
+642 
-653 SWIISGSVKVDK
+653 
-665 FLSPEEAAQVAREMG
+665 
-680 VEDLPRLP
+680 
-688 ELIDRDNLAFEDL
+688 
-701 TNSAQAELKRYY
+701 
-713 PDKYNELVNGVPAQ
+713 
-727 SATPDAGPAQA
+727 DAGPAQA
-738 VLDIRAAQMELATKD
+738 VLDIRAAQMDLAVKD

-758 GKDPLFNLTPEGY
+758 GENPLFDLSPESY
-771 ENTLPEQSEVYVP
+771 TNTLPEQKPTYVP
-784 RQPQGTEQP
+784 RQDAGTNKP
-793 LPKNNRAAFVND
+793 LPGNDRGRPVSAAMD
-805 NIEAISDRLAER
+805 KIADRLAER

-841 MGFSKEEIYSWLKD
+841 MGFSKEEIYDWMKE
-855 FSDAYA
+855 FAEAYA
-861 ATSPRTKTADN
+861 ATSPRTETAQN
-872 LRNATLVMT
+872 IRNATLVIT
-881 KKHLGIPYDE
+881 KRQLGIDLDE
-891 IIGPNKGQ
+891 MVGPGGTGINERGYPMMIG
-899 RNEKGYAMIINRKGD
+899 RKGD
-914 ISSSGKVAN
+914 LVPDKNGDLKPLK
-923 ADGLHRKLLDTLD
+923 ADGIHRKLRDDVD
-936 ADGID
+936 AGGINPD
-941 PNTNPKPYTFAQNV
+941 TNPKPATFAENV

-973 SAVNEIDPG
+973 DAMNEIDPG

-987 YIKPKFRKQY
+987 FIKPKYRDKY
-997 TEDPTSLD
+997 LADPSSLD
-1005 PATMIDDSIGS
+1005 PATMIDDSIKS
-1016 QMIDGTD
+1016 QTNKG
-1023 MQTEY
+1023 QSKQVEY
-1028 AVFSDVYRR
+1028 AVFSDIYRLA
-1037 TAEKLGVSP
+1037 AEKLGVSP
-1046 AEAQSLGWFGS
+1046 AEAQSMGWFGS

-1071 SLIEDRI
+1071 RLLDERI
-1078 DVTAQGLGK
+1078 DVTAQAMGED
-1087 PKEEVFKMLLN
+1087 KETVFRKLLN
-1098 REIPVLQ
+1098 RDIPVLQ

-1257 DVVKWHGLKHISS
+1257 DVVKWHGLKHISG

-1301 YSDDMVEC
+1301 YSEDMVEC

-1324 YHSEAEESYETP
+1324 YHTEAEESYETS

-1359 NTVETISYA
+1359 DTVETVSYA

>member
-9 GLMADVNPDAVP
+9 GLMADVNPDAVAP
-21 PYDPEEEDVL
+21 PDPNDPDIT
-31 SITTD
+31 SITED

-66 RLSSDRFPNSVQ
+66 RLSSDRFPNSVR

-89 IGKHGNVFNI
+89 IGTHGSVENI

-114 AYLNTGVD
+114 AYLNTGID

-188 MSGDMAPVITEDAV
+188 MDGTMAPVITEDAV

-225 NETAST
+225 NDTAST

-270 MEDYDADTGRVN
+270 MENYDADTGRVN

-365 YGIGLADFTPAGLV
+365 YGIGLADFTPAGLI

-391 ARNSDDR
+391 AKNSDDR

-416 PLTKLAARGAKQGIE
+416 PLTKLAARGAKQGIDK
-431 TLADIAQRIEYD
+431 LSDVAANID
-443 PTVMGMNG
+443 PNTVGSLG
-451 GNFKLKDVD
+451 GNLFSSKPPDV
-460 ADALSEVSATPE
+460 
-472 AETTLIEEALNSVV
+472 
-486 PGEAPKSTI
+486 
-495 TGYRIY
+495 
-501 DTVPGTGVRSKTQ
+501 
-514 GDGSSVV
+514 
-521 GRPLFV
+521 
-527 NKNDHFQEGQWYEA
+527 
-541 KFGEIDPK
+541 
-549 TGKVKSS
+549 
-556 LQGGVAPRPGF
+556 
-567 HSGEAPTS
+567 
-575 SHLGGKA
+575 
-582 TKGAK
+582 
-587 KVNYRKATEVW
+587 
-598 ARVDIPNDVPWQ
+598 
-610 EEANRRA
+610 
-617 TTLADGVTV
+617 
-626 DASTA
+626 
-631 EITDQIPVGGN
+631 
-642 YRYKTNPNMDG
+642 
-653 SWIISGSVKVDK
+653 
-665 FLSPEEAAQVAREMG
+665 
-680 VEDLPRLP
+680 
-688 ELIDRDNLAFEDL
+688 NLAPE
-701 TNSAQAELKRYY
+701 
-713 PDKYNELVNGVPAQ
+713 V
-727 SATPDAGPAQA
+727 DAGPALE

-828 FYHTGPIVDKALD
+828 FYHTGPIVDKALG

-997 TEDPTSLD
+997 AEDPTSLD

-1257 DVVKWHGLKHISS
+1257 DVVKWHGLKHITG

-1324 YHSEAEESYETP
+1324 YHTEAEESYETS

-1359 NTVETISYA
+1359 DTVETVSYA

>member
-9 GLMADVNPDAVP
+9 GLMADVNPDAIAP
-21 PYDPEEEDVL
+21 PDPNDPDIT
-31 SITTD
+31 SITED

-137 RRGTDFSGDKPLTIG
+137 RRGTDFSGEKPLTIG

-188 MSGDMAPVITEDAV
+188 MSGEMAPVITEDAV

-225 NETAST
+225 NDTAST

-252 SDVGS
+252 SDVGN

-270 MEDYDADTGRVN
+270 MENYDADTGRVN

-365 YGIGLADFTPAGLV
+365 YGIGLADFTPAGLI

-391 ARNSDDR
+391 AKNTDDR

-501 DTVPGTGVRSKTQ
+501 DTVPGTGVRSKTP
-514 GDGSSVV
+514 GEGSSVV

-665 FLSPEEAAQVAREMG
+665 FLSPEEASQVAREMG

-727 SATPDAGPAQA
+727 STTPDAGPAQA
-738 VLDIRAAQMELATKD
+738 VLDIRSAQMQLAVKD

-758 GKDPLFNLTPEGY
+758 GSDPLFDLSPDSY
-771 ENTLPEQSEVYVP
+771 EATLPDQKQTYVP
-784 RQPQGTEQP
+784 RQPTGTNKP
-793 LPKNNRAAFVND
+793 LPKGDRGRAVQDKSDQIA
-805 NIEAISDRLAER
+805 DRLAER
-817 MKPWLGTEAQY
+817 MQPWLGTEAQY
-828 FYHTGPIVDKALD
+828 FYHTGPIVDKAMD
-841 MGFSKEEIYSWLKD
+841 MGFSKEEVYDWMKE
-855 FSDAYA
+855 FSEAYA
-861 ATSPRTKTADN
+861 ATSPRTETAQN
-872 LRNATLVMT
+872 IRNATLVMT
-881 KKHLGIPYDE
+881 KRRLGIELDE
-891 IIGPNKGQ
+891 IIGPGGDGI
-899 RNEKGYAMIINRKGD
+899 NEKGYPMMIGD
-914 ISSSGKVAN
+914 SGI
-923 ADGLHRKLLDTLD
+923 HRKLTDD
-936 ADGID
+936 VAAGGINPD
-941 PNTNPKPYTFAQNV
+941 TNPKPATFAENV

-964 DTHAVRGAL
+964 DTHAIRGAL
-973 SAVNEIDPG
+973 DAMNEIDPG
-982 SIPID
+982 SIPIG
-987 YIKPKFRKQY
+987 YIKKEFRDQY
-997 TEDPTSLD
+997 AADPSTLD
-1005 PATMIDDSIGS
+1005 PAKMIDDTMGS
-1016 QMIDGTD
+1016 QKIGGQS

-1028 AVFSDVYRR
+1028 AVFSDIYRK
-1037 TAEKLGVSP
+1037 AGEKLGVSP
-1046 AEAQSLGWFGS
+1046 AEAQSMGWFGS
-1057 GDSTGLASELKSVA
+1057 GDSTGLASELKSV
-1071 SLIEDRI
+1071 SRLLDERL
-1078 DVTAQGLGK
+1078 DVTAQALGED
-1087 PKEEVFKMLLN
+1087 KETVFRKLLN
-1098 REIPVLQ
+1098 KEIPVLQ
-1105 IFGTA
+1105 LFGTA

-1199 CGCGGDCDGSCGDD
+1199 CGCGGDCDGSCGED
-1213 GSMPGMIVG
+1213 GMVPGMIVG

-1257 DVVKWHGLKHISS
+1257 DVVKWHGLKHITN

-1324 YHSEAEESYETP
+1324 YHTETEESYETP
-1336 EGNEVDIA
+1336 EGNEVDVA

-1359 NTVETISYA
+1359 DTVETISYA